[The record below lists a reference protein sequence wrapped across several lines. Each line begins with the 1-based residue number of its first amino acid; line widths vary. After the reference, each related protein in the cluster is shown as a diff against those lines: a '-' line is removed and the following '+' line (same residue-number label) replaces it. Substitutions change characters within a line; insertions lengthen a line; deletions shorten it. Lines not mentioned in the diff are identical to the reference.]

1 MKHNTEFVPSPK
13 KPKKAKSKKKGKSS
27 GSGLKV
33 EPVEGTIDFP
43 MDVDEDAQ
51 RPQDEKAN
59 MGKRKKGARFGSE
72 ATNRP
77 EERGDEGAESPL
89 KRQRMNGGEDWA
101 PAGKMSKRQA
111 MEGAAE

>member
-13 KPKKAKSKKKGKSS
+13 KPKKAKLKKKGKSC

-43 MDVDEDAQ
+43 MDVDEEAQ
-51 RPQDEKAN
+51 RPQVN

-77 EERGDEGAESPL
+77 EEKGDEDAESPL
-89 KRQRMNGGEDWA
+89 KRQRKNGNEDWA
-101 PAGKMSKRQA
+101 PAGKMSK
-111 MEGAAE
+111 